1 MCHYL
6 FHLLVLAVIVAASFI
21 FIVNVIVEIIDVIDV
36 IIIEAT
42 EKPYL

>member
-1 MCHYL
+1 
-6 FHLLVLAVIVAASFI
+6 VAASFI

-36 IIIEAT
+36 IDVIIIEAT